1 MIMNCPYCSR
11 EMEKGFI
18 EQTNL
23 MIPLEWYPAK
33 RDGGIIVSQKRNV
46 KLTSSLKG
54 GTLTVYRCD
63 DCKKMIIDENALDV

>member
-1 MIMNCPYCSR
+1 MKMNCPYCNR

-33 RDGGIIVSQKRNV
+33 RDGGIFVSNKRNV
-46 KLTSSLKG
+46 KLTSSLRG
-54 GTLTVYRCD
+54 GTLTAYRCN

>member
-1 MIMNCPYCSR
+1 MIMNCPYCNR

-18 EQTNL
+18 EQTNF

-33 RDGGIIVSQKRNV
+33 WYGGICASKKCNV

-63 DCKKMIIDENALDV
+63 DCRKMIIDESTLDV